1 MTHQAEL
8 LFLQNILENM
18 HIPTTLLQ
26 EPFEN
31 AYLHDFGIRQLVYSD
46 INYISYIKNFCQN
59 CKDHII
65 YKAFD
70 EFSFNYLILKLSENT
85 DICLLIGPYTLVPWT
100 EQILLNKAQEFHIS
114 PEIYPIFKNS
124 YEKVPLLT
132 DSTFLFN
139 LINTFAATIWG
150 SMDAFSIVELENL
163 LPSDDT
169 SVTVYDYDAK
179 ELFRSM
185 EHIERRFNA
194 EAEFMQIVSHGQ
206 IHKIEMYANMI
217 NIEGT
222 EVRLADRVRNA
233 KNYAIIMNTLLR
245 KAAENGSVH
254 PVHIDKLSS
263 DFAKKIELQTSEKGI
278 TLLIKEMSRKYT
290 LLVKNHS
297 LHGYSPLVRQVLIHV
312 DTNLSGNLSLNALA
326 KLLCVNPSYL
336 STVFK
341 KETGYTLTEYVTGK
355 RIEYAVFLLNS
366 TKMQI
371 QTIAQYCGIP
381 DICYFTKTF
390 KKKIGKSPS
399 EYRNQLYLNII

>member
-1 MTHQAEL
+1 MKYQAEL
-8 LFLQNILENM
+8 NFLQNILENM
-18 HIPTTLLQ
+18 HIHTSLLQ
-26 EPFEN
+26 EPYEDAN
-31 AYLHDFGIRQLVYSD
+31 LHDFGIRQLVYPD
-46 INYISYIKNFCQN
+46 INYTAYIQKFCN
-59 CKDHII
+59 SRKDHII
-65 YKAFD
+65 YKAYD
-70 EFSFNYLILKLSENT
+70 EFFFNYLILKLSKSEDT
-85 DICLLIGPYTLVPWT
+85 CLLIGPYTLMPWN
-100 EQILLNKAQEFHIS
+100 EQILLDKAQEFHVS
-114 PEIYPIFKNS
+114 PEMYPYFRNC

-139 LINTFAATIWG
+139 LVNTFASTIWG
-150 SMDAFSIVELENL
+150 SMDTFSIVELENL
-163 LPSDDT
+163 TPSEEI
-169 SVTVYDYDAK
+169 SVTEYNYDPK

-185 EHIERRFNA
+185 EHVERRFHA
-194 EAEFMQIVSHGQ
+194 ENEFLQIVSHGQ
-206 IHKIEMYANMI
+206 LHKIEMYANMI
-217 NIEGT
+217 TIEAT

-278 TLLIKEMSRKYT
+278 TSLIREMARKYT

-297 LHGYSPLVRQVLIHV
+297 LQGYSTLVRRVLVHI
-312 DTNLSGNLSLNALA
+312 DTDLAGDLSLNTQA
-326 KLLCVNPSYL
+326 KLLEVNPSYL

-341 KETGYTLTEYVTGK
+341 KETGHTLTEYVTGK
-355 RIEYAVFLLNS
+355 RMEHAVFLLNT

-390 KKKIGKSPS
+390 KKHIGKTPT
-399 EYRNQLYLNII
+399 EYRNML

>member
-1 MTHQAEL
+1 MSYQAEL
-8 LFLQNILENM
+8 KFLQNILENM
-18 HIPTTLLQ
+18 HIHTSILQ

-31 AYLHDFGIRQLVYSD
+31 ASLHDFGIRQLVYPNID
-46 INYISYIKNFCQN
+46 YVSYIQKFCQTRN
-59 CKDHII
+59 SCVI
-65 YKAFD
+65 YKAYD
-70 EFSFNYLILKLSENT
+70 EFQFNYLILKLFDNKE
-85 DICLLIGPYTLVPWT
+85 DCLLIGPYTLIPWN
-100 EQILLNKAQEFHIS
+100 EQILLNKVQEFHIS
-114 PEIYPIFKNS
+114 PEIYPHFRNC
-124 YEKVPLLT
+124 YEKVPLVT
-132 DSTFLFN
+132 DSSFLFN
-139 LINTFAATIWG
+139 LVNTFAATIWG
-150 SMDAFSIVELENL
+150 SMDAFSIVDLENFYPTEEL
-163 LPSDDT
+163 TGTSDF
-169 SVTVYDYDAK
+169 YDPK

-185 EHIERRFNA
+185 EHVERRFNA

-206 IHKIEMYANMI
+206 LHKIEMYAHMI

-222 EVRLADRVRNA
+222 EIRLADRVRNA

-278 TLLIKEMSRKYT
+278 STLIKEMARKYT

-297 LHGYSPLVRQVLIHV
+297 LQGYSTLVRRVLIHI
-312 DTNLSGNLSLNALA
+312 DTDLAGDLSLNTQA
-326 KLLCVNPSYL
+326 KLLDVNPSYL

-341 KETGYTLTEYVTGK
+341 KETGHTLTEYVTAK
-355 RIEYAVFLLNS
+355 RIEHAVFLLNT

-390 KKKIGKSPS
+390 KKIIGKTPT
-399 EYRNQLYLNII
+399 EYRNML